1 MAKATQEKTVT
12 FYDAD
17 AFNVWLSALRD
28 IKATKLINN
37 RLRHLA
43 EGNEGDCASVGG
55 GVFELRLHIG
65 SGLRVYFAR
74 SGNTIIIVL
83 HGGTKR
89 RQMVDIEKAKQ
100 IWREIRNEV

>member
-1 MAKATQEKTVT
+1 MATQEKTVT

-17 AFNVWLSALRD
+17 PSALRD
-28 IKATKLINN
+28 TKATKLINN

-43 EGNEGDCASVGG
+43 EGNEGDCTSVGD

-65 SGLRVYFAR
+65 PGLRVYFAR

-89 RQMVDIEKAKQ
+89 RQTADIEKA
-100 IWREIRNEV
+100 NMAGA

>member
-1 MAKATQEKTVT
+1 MAKATQPKTVT

-17 AFNVWLSALRD
+17 AFYAWLSALRD
-28 IKATKLINN
+28 NKAAKLINN

-43 EGNEGDCASVGG
+43 EGNEGDCASVGD

-65 SGLRVYFAR
+65 PGLRVYFAK

-89 RQMVDIEKAKQ
+89 RQTADIEKAKK
-100 IWREIRNEV
+100 IWQEIRNEI